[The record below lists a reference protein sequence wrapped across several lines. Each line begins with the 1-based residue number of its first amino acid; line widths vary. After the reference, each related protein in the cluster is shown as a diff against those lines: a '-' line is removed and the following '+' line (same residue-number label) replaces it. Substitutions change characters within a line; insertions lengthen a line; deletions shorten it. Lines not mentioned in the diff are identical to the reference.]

1 MEETKKNDVQKKNWF
16 AGLKSEFQK
25 IVWLDKK
32 SLGKQTVAVLVVSV
46 ILGAIIAVL
55 DLGIQYGI
63 DFLVNLY
70 EDHLSKEAAEQ
81 ACRKIFKTKSGKRIC
96 QQMFGLSL

>member
-16 AGLKSEFQK
+16 TGLKAEFQK

-32 SLGKQTVAVLVVSV
+32 SLGKQTVAVLIVSV

-55 DLGIQYGI
+55 DLGIQYGV
-63 DFLVNLY
+63 DFLVNL
-70 EDHLSKEAAEQ
+70 
-81 ACRKIFKTKSGKRIC
+81 
-96 QQMFGLSL
+96 

>member
-32 SLGKQTVAVLVVSV
+32 CDYCSTGSWHSV
-46 ILGAIIAVL
+46 W
-55 DLGIQYGI
+55 
-63 DFLVNLY
+63 
-70 EDHLSKEAAEQ
+70 
-81 ACRKIFKTKSGKRIC
+81 R
-96 QQMFGLSL
+96 